1 MNARIIVILATTV
14 ILLAPCASA
23 QFIGDALAAAGVAIS
38 EQEAIEIVG
47 SVRGASAPA
56 PGSRVTSGAP
66 ASATVY
72 EPSTLGTD
80 VGIRPQGKGDAQTAS
95 PSTTAVT
102 GSSAG
107 ARPGTPAMSQPQVGG
122 STGFAGARLQAE
134 SVDPAELASWQS
146 AMKPVGSKVS
156 SLPSSAVAVAVGGKS
171 YQYDKGVFYEKSG
184 SGWVAAIAPVGAAIP
199 SKPLGAGTVFAGGKP
214 HIYYFGTFYVYDGGM
229 KAYVVVAPPAGAM
242 VDYLPDTA
250 TKIDWQGAAHYRYAD
265 TYYKPVYRGSSLAFI
280 VAGQA

>member
-1 MNARIIVILATTV
+1 MSARIIVIVATTFV
-14 ILLAPCASA
+14 FLAPCASA

-38 EQEAIEIVG
+38 EQEAVAIVG

-56 PGSRVTSGAP
+56 TGSSTTSGTA
-66 ASATVY
+66 ASAKVY

-80 VGIRPQGKGDAQTAS
+80 VGIRPHAQGGTQPAS
-95 PSTTAVT
+95 ASTTVVT
-102 GSSAG
+102 GSSAAG
-107 ARPGTPAMSQPQVGG
+107 KPGIPPMSQPQVGG
-122 STGFAGARLQAE
+122 STGFAGAKLQAE
-134 SVDPAELASWQS
+134 SVDPAALAAWQS
-146 AMKPVGSKVS
+146 AMKPVGSKLQ
-156 SLPSSAVAVAVGGKS
+156 SLPSTAVAVSAGGKTC
-171 YQYDKGVFYEKSG
+171 QYDKGVFYEKSG
-184 SGWVAAIAPVGAAIP
+184 SAWVAIAAPVGASVP

-214 HIYYFGTFYVYDGGM
+214 HIYYFGTFYVYDGGT

-250 TKIDWQGAAHYRYAD
+250 KKIDWQGAVHYQYAG